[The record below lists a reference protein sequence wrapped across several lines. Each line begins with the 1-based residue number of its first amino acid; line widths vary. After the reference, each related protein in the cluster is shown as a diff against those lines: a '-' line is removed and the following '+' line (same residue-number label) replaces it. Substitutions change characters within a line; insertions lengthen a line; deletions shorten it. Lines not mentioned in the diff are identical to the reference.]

1 MSVCKIC
8 LNNYD
13 HSIRKPHHLSCQ
25 HTFCIEC
32 INKIK
37 VDLNKC
43 PKCNQPI
50 RVIYENVELLELI
63 PESNYDKL
71 KQEALKKLSTKESE
85 VNEHLNALKSIKG
98 SIYSQ
103 SNLLINLINEK
114 KAKSISEI
122 ELIEKSLKETLSKAK
137 SEIVLNQLNEQEI
150 QNFSNQIIGLDQKY
164 EFELNT
170 DVNLT
175 NDFSF
180 GQIKITNN
188 VKFFD
193 FFLIQ

>member
-13 HSIRKPHHLSCQ
+13 HSIGKPHHLSCQ

-32 INKIK
+32 INKIE
-37 VDLNKC
+37 VDSNKC
-43 PKCNQPI
+43 PKCNQHI
-50 RVIYENVELLELI
+50 RVIYQNVELLELI
-63 PESNYDKL
+63 PESNFDKL
-71 KQEALKKLSTKESE
+71 KEEALKTLSKKESE
-85 VNEHLNALKSIKG
+85 VNEHLNALKSMKE

-114 KAKSISEI
+114 IAESISEI

-137 SEIVLNQLNEQEI
+137 SEIVLNQLNETEI
-150 QNFSNQIIGLDQKY
+150 QNFRNEIIGLDQKY

-180 GQIKITNN
+180 GQIRITNN
-188 VKFFD
+188 VKFLIF
-193 FFLIQ
+193 FFLI

>member
-1 MSVCKIC
+1 M
-8 LNNYD
+8 
-13 HSIRKPHHLSCQ
+13 
-25 HTFCIEC
+25 
-32 INKIK
+32 
-37 VDLNKC
+37 
-43 PKCNQPI
+43 
-50 RVIYENVELLELI
+50 I

-71 KQEALKKLSTKESE
+71 KQEALKKFSTKESE

-193 FFLIQ
+193 FFLI